1 MRRRGG
7 WVILVIVIILQA
19 LAISVAE
26 AQIPITQRLDSGT
39 VTRLTW
45 NDGTRKIG
53 RLLTPLH
60 AGSDRIEYC
69 PYPGPACIGD
79 DAGQPAARAASELRR
94 VEVQQGDRAGRG
106 ALIGAVTG
114 LAIVVLGRSAF
125 ADADSPSPTTGST
138 IAGGL
143 TVVALAAGI
152 GALIGRGST
161 RWVTSP

>member
-1 MRRRGG
+1 MQRRG
-7 WVILVIVIILQA
+7 WIIQVVVILQA
-19 LAISVAE
+19 QAISVAE

-45 NDGTRKIG
+45 NDSTRRIG
-53 RLLTPLH
+53 RLLIPLH
-60 AGSDRIEYC
+60 PQSDRVAYC

-79 DAGQPAARAASELRR
+79 DADRSTVRKASELRK

-106 ALIGAVTG
+106 AIIGAGAG
-114 LAIVVLGRSAF
+114 LAIVVLGRLAF
-125 ADADSPSPTTGST
+125 ADADSPSPTTGNT

-143 TVVALAAGI
+143 TVVALATGI

-161 RWVTSP
+161 RWVPTR